1 MTKATQTTQQEEQQS
16 SSVDTEQQIQ
26 ATVHRIKNR
35 VVVFSGKGGVGKTT
49 VAVNLAYALA
59 KAGKQVG
66 LLDADITGP
75 NVSRMVGVSGPFR
88 EGDGKILPHE
98 VQGVKVIS
106 IASMLPP
113 GEPVIWRGP
122 LRAKALDQLLWGV
135 DWGPLD
141 FLISDL
147 PPGTGDEVLTITQRT
162 FPQLAIIVTTPQEI
176 SLMDSH
182 RAANMAIKMEIPH
195 VGIVE
200 NMSGLVCPSCGVE
213 IPLFGTGGGERQA
226 RELGL
231 EFMGRIPIDL
241 EVRRGGDDGRPTVLY
256 ASQSPVA
263 QAFLALAS
271 QVDAVLGHR

>member
-1 MTKATQTTQQEEQQS
+1 MTQTTQAAQEEQRIS
-16 SSVDTEQQIQ
+16 REDTEQQIQ

-88 EGDGKILPHE
+88 EGNGKILPHD
-98 VQGVKVIS
+98 VAGVKVIS

-135 DWGPLD
+135 DWGSLD
-141 FLISDL
+141 FLVADL

-182 RAANMAIKMEIPH
+182 RAANMAMKMEIPH

-200 NMSGLVCPSCGVE
+200 NMSGLICPSCGVE
-213 IPLFGTGGGERQA
+213 IALFGTGGGERQA
-226 RELGL
+226 HELGL

-241 EVRRGGDDGRPTVLY
+241 EVRRGGDEGRPAVLY
-256 ASQSPVA
+256 ADQSPVA
-263 QAFLALAS
+263 QAFFELAS